1 MYFAYIA
8 SWQIVWFAGLLAPPR
23 YFQRSLTMPATTV
36 RISNVQALRNY
47 VYEYLCAQN
56 QLEVGVFQ
64 MTERILIRRGKPCG
78 MLYCLYGP
86 RSLKLTAVWETDR
99 NTILFYGSAGE
110 RQQHV
115 QLVAPP
121 SLANVS
127 TASRPQPQAA

>member
-1 MYFAYIA
+1 
-8 SWQIVWFAGLLAPPR
+8 
-23 YFQRSLTMPATTV
+23 MPATTV
-36 RISNVQALRNY
+36 RISNVHALRNY

-115 QLVAPP
+115 QLVGPP
-121 SLANVS
+121 SLANVA
-127 TASRPQPQAA
+127 TTSRPQPQAA

>member
-1 MYFAYIA
+1 
-8 SWQIVWFAGLLAPPR
+8 
-23 YFQRSLTMPATTV
+23 MPATTV
-36 RISNVQALRNY
+36 RISNVHALRNY

-56 QLEVGVFQ
+56 QLEIGAFQ

>member
-8 SWQIVWFAGLLAPPR
+8 DWQTAWFASLFAPPR
-23 YFQRSLTMPATTV
+23 YFQRSLTMPAKTV